1 MDQLSKESLNQII
14 LLINNNALNEAEIKA
29 NKLLNK
35 FPNSDIVQNLI
46 GSIHVKN
53 RKYENALH
61 CFREALLINPKF
73 PN

>member
-53 RKYENALH
+53 RKYEI
-61 CFREALLINPKF
+61 RKSESVTLLFYIF
-73 PN
+73 FT